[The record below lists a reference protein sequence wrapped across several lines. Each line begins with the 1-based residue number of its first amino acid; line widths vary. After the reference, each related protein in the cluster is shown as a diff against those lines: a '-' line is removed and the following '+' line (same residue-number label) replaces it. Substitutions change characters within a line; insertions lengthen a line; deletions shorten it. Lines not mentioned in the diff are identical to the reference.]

1 MNVSI
6 EYCMEWNYQPKA
18 FSLRDSLNAE
28 LGVIAEMIPSSG
40 GVFEV
45 NVNGTN
51 LFSKKQLGSFPD
63 DPMYVGPDGGWQYM
77 IKLIKEM

>member
-1 MNVSI
+1 M
-6 EYCMEWNYQPKA
+6 
-18 FSLRDSLNAE
+18 RDSLNAE

-45 NVNGTN
+45 TVDGNL

-63 DPMYVGPDGGWQYM
+63 DPMYVGPEGGWQYM
-77 IKLIKEM
+77 FKLIREK